1 MCGKLDRTTSDFGA
15 LRPIEPIWDFSQS
28 FQWAGWTKG
37 PATRCG
43 GKYAGESGDPCERR
57 PQGKAC
63 TICPTYPPPS
73 IRSYTPPIP
82 VHAARSRR
90 TVGMGRPDG
99 RGSPMALW
107 QEDDLDPDSSPD
119 QASQLASVSATDSMP
134 RRSSPQSLRD
144 NMGQALLQ
152 FYIRRTTGTE
162 AKLAPCRTTAAQAA
176 LALARSFAAFILDQH
191 G

>member
-1 MCGKLDRTTSDFGA
+1 
-15 LRPIEPIWDFSQS
+15 
-28 FQWAGWTKG
+28 
-37 PATRCG
+37 
-43 GKYAGESGDPCERR
+43 
-57 PQGKAC
+57 
-63 TICPTYPPPS
+63 
-73 IRSYTPPIP
+73 
-82 VHAARSRR
+82 
-90 TVGMGRPDG
+90 
-99 RGSPMALW
+99 MALW

-119 QASQLASVSATDSMP
+119 RAHSPVLATDSMP